1 MCHSLPLQ
9 HIRIEDSFFSPRI
22 DTARHISIPYMW
34 NALND
39 AIPGVE
45 KSGCIANFEIAA
57 GEREGTHSG
66 WWFQD
71 SDLFKWIEG
80 AAYALSSHPDAA
92 LEAQVDEAIAL
103 AGRAQQADGYL
114 DTYYIIGGLD
124 RRFTNLRDHHELYI
138 AGHMFE
144 AAAAYFEATGKRELL
159 SMACRFA
166 DCLCAHFGPE
176 EGKNHGYPG
185 HQEVELGLA
194 RLYSV
199 TGEARYLE
207 LAKYFLDVRG
217 HKPYFYDE
225 ESQKRGEAPVRDGS
239 RHPLPPYSYHQAHKP
254 VREQTEAIGHAVR
267 QLYMLSGMA
276 DVGAMAG
283 DQTLVDAADTVFSNI
298 TDRQMYITGG
308 VGSTHHGEAFTFDYD
323 LPPERCYC
331 ETCASIALMMTA
343 RRLCNAR
350 PHGRYGDVIE
360 RALYNGVLSGVSLD
374 GTKYFYINPLE
385 VWPERCERRGDMQV
399 DPQRLGWF
407 GCACCPPNVLRTLTG
422 LGQYIYAADED
433 GVYIDQY
440 ISSSASCTFGGREI
454 TLSMNARFPWDG
466 DVTVTLRTQQPAS
479 MKLHLRLPGWA
490 KSARLSICGEE
501 TPLSVQDG
509 YIVIER
515 TFCDGDT
522 VSLSLPMVPRFM
534 TASSRTPNYAGK
546 TALMRGPLVYCAEE
560 IDNGG
565 EIWNLCADTQC
576 VYTVHEPDL
585 LGGVTVL
592 SCAGVRETACTGSLY
607 SEEAPKTKP
616 AVIRFVP
623 YYAWG
628 NRGRGE
634 MAVWLRRK

>member
-1 MCHSLPLQ
+1 MRHSLPLSD
-9 HIRIEDSFFSPRI
+9 ISISDSFFSERI
-22 DTARHISIPYMW
+22 RTARRTSIPYMW

-45 KSGCIANFEIAA
+45 KSGCMKNFEIAA
-57 GEREGTHSG
+57 GEREGVHTG

-71 SDLFKWIEG
+71 SDLWKWIEG
-80 AAYALSSHPDAA
+80 AAYSLATHPDPQ
-92 LEAQVDEAIAL
+92 LEQQIDEAIAL
-103 AGRAQQADGYL
+103 AGRAQQEDGYL

-124 RRFTNLRDHHELYI
+124 KRFTNLRDHHELYI

-144 AAAAYFEATGKRELL
+144 AAAAYFEATGKKALL
-159 SMACRFA
+159 TMACRFA
-166 DCLCAHFGPE
+166 DCLCAHLGPE

-194 RLYSV
+194 RLYGV
-199 TGEARYLE
+199 TGNPRYLA
-207 LAKYFLDVRG
+207 LAKHFLDVRG
-217 HKPYFYDE
+217 QSPYFYDE
-225 ESQKRGEAPVRDGS
+225 ESIKRGDTPARDQS

-276 DVGAMAG
+276 DVGR
-283 DQTLVDAADTVFSNI
+283 LVDDESLVAAADTVFSDI

-331 ETCASIALMMTA
+331 ETCASIALIMTA
-343 RRLCNAR
+343 KRLCHAH

-360 RALYNGVLSGVSLD
+360 RALYNGILSGISLD

-385 VWPERCERRGDMQV
+385 VWPERCERRGDMMV

-440 ISSSASCTFGGREI
+440 IASSAAFTVRGQAVS
-454 TLSMNARFPWDG
+454 LQMDAHFPWDG
-466 DVTVTLRTQQPAS
+466 HVRLTVRTESPIT
-479 MKLHLRLPGWA
+479 MKLRLRLPQWA
-490 KSARLSICGEE
+490 REASLSICKE
-501 TPLSVQDG
+501 PVPIAAQDG

-515 TFCDGDT
+515 TFHDEDA
-522 VSLSLPMVPRFM
+522 VELILPMQPRFM
-534 TASSRTPNYAGK
+534 NALHKTPNYAGK
-546 TALMRGPLVYCAEE
+546 TALTRGPLVYCLEE
-560 IDNGG
+560 ADNGS
-565 EIWNLCADTQC
+565 ELWNLRVKAGSLTE
-576 VYTVHEPDL
+576 VHEPDL
-585 LGGVTVL
+585 LGGVTTL
-592 SCAGVRETACTGSLY
+592 RCDGVRETMDSPELY
-607 SEEAPKTKP
+607 SDAPILDAP
-616 AVIRFVP
+616 APLTFVP

-634 MAVWLRRK
+634 MTVFVRRG